1 MTTLLNGLLGGLL
14 VGVAA
19 TLAVE
24 VVGDGRS
31 ALSAMLGVLSPARA
45 GTARVWRIATV
56 VLYGTLGGLAIVA
69 LELYVLGVVGVP
81 PTPLEAY
88 GLAVAWAVV
97 LLAAVAVAY
106 RFVFRLRFDR
116 DVLVDLLLFHAVY
129 GLGLGIWIRLTWI
142 T

>member
-31 ALSAMLGVLSPARA
+31 AVSAMLGVLSPERA
-45 GTARVWRIATV
+45 GTVRVWRIATA
-56 VLYGTLGGLAIVA
+56 VLYGTLGGLALVA
-69 LELYVLGVVGVP
+69 VELYVLGVVGVP

-88 GLAVAWAVV
+88 GLAVAWAVL

-129 GLGLGIWIRLTWI
+129 GLGLGLWIRMTWI

>member
-1 MTTLLNGLLGGLL
+1 MTTVLNGLLGGLL
-14 VGVAA
+14 IGVAA

-24 VVGDGRS
+24 VVGDGR
-31 ALSAMLGVLSPARA
+31 AAVSAMLGVLSPERA
-45 GTARVWRIATV
+45 GTARAWSIATA
-56 VLYGTLGGLAIVA
+56 VLYGTLGGLALVG

-88 GLAVAWAVV
+88 GLAVAWAVL

-116 DVLVDLLLFHAVY
+116 DVLVDLLVFHAVY